1 MEAANR
7 SARERY
13 GLALLL
19 TAGAFAATLVLLVVG
34 GGPIYGPLLGAVL
47 IAAWLG
53 GVGPASVSL
62 AIGWGLALV
71 LLLGPH
77 GDLDLGTDED
87 LVRWAVNLSL
97 IHI

>member
-1 MEAANR
+1 MEAPADR

-47 IAAWLG
+47 ITAWLG

-71 LLLGPH
+71 LLVGPH
-77 GDLDLGTDED
+77 GDLDLGTT
-87 LVRWAVNLSL
+87 RISFGGR
-97 IHI
+97 